1 MLPFSVMSYLLG
13 MTAVRFRDYLI
24 GSFGVAFHVAMFIY
38 AGSTL
43 TYLNDE
49 DSSSQTQQPKSKLET
64 TVMILQAILAVGLA
78 VYISRLA
85 KKELDKRLERSSD
98 EEAPQCPVK
107 VKQKPSKLV

>member
-38 AGSTL
+38 AGSSL
-43 TYLNDE
+43 TYLDD
-49 DSSSQTQQPKSKLET
+49 DSSTQQPKSKLET
-64 TVMILQAILAVGLA
+64 TVMVLQVVLAVGLA
-78 VYISRLA
+78 IYISRLA

-98 EEAPQCPVK
+98 EEAP
-107 VKQKPSKLV
+107 

>member
-24 GSFGVAFHVAMFIY
+24 GSLGVAFHVAMFIY

-43 TYLNDE
+43 KYLDD
-49 DSSSQTQQPKSKLET
+49 DSSQATQQPKSKLET
-64 TVMILQAILAVGLA
+64 AVMILQAILAVGLA
-78 VYISRLA
+78 LYISRLA

-98 EEAPQCPVK
+98 EEA
-107 VKQKPSKLV
+107 